1 MQQLFVPKNASVV
14 KSYPIRTVAKL
25 TGLTPD
31 LIRAWEKRYGVVDPV
46 RGPRGARLYSDGD
59 IQRLTLLAR
68 AVDQGRSIGD
78 VAGLDPTALGALVAP
93 TATPVAAR
101 VDVPRLPDTDLSP
114 YLAALERLD
123 VGFIEARLSEA
134 LLALGPT
141 AFAQYVATPLL
152 AEIGRRWAQ
161 GQLSIAQEHL
171 MSTAMRNLLG
181 SLSRS
186 PTDSSRPA
194 VLLAAPSGERHE
206 IGLLIVAVLAAERG
220 VRVVHLGS
228 DVPAEDI
235 IDTALRLSAAA
246 VGLSLT
252 ATDNRIAAAR
262 AVAEINAALPAAM
275 QIWLGGSDARYVA
288 ALLPTGRAHLV
299 QDIDTL
305 QARIAAL
312 QPMQPSL

>member
-1 MQQLFVPKNASVV
+1 M

-31 LIRAWEKRYGVVDPV
+31 LIRAWEKRYGVVDPE

-78 VAGLDPTALGALVAP
+78 VAGLDPLALGALVAP
-93 TATPVAAR
+93 VAPLAEVR
-101 VDVPRLPDTDLSP
+101 SAAPQGSETDLQP

-123 VGFIEARLSEA
+123 VAFIEARLSDA

-141 AFAQYVATPLL
+141 AFAQHLATPLL
-152 AEIGRRWAQ
+152 AEVGRRWAD
-161 GQLSIAQEHL
+161 GRLSIAQEHL
-171 MSTAMRNLLG
+171 MSVAMRNLLG

-186 PTDSSRPA
+186 LADPSRPA
-194 VLLAAPSGERHE
+194 LLLAAPSGERHE

-220 VRVVHLGS
+220 LRVIHLGS
-228 DVPAEDI
+228 DVPSGDI
-235 IDTALRLSAAA
+235 IDTARRLSAAA
-246 VGLSLT
+246 VGLSVT

-262 AVAEINAALPAAM
+262 AVAEINAALPATM
-275 QIWLGGSDARYVA
+275 QIWLGGTDARYVA
-288 ALLPTGRAHLV
+288 AMVPSGRTHLV
-299 QDIDTL
+299 QDVDAL
-305 QARIAAL
+305 QARLAAL
-312 QPMQPSL
+312 LPAQPAN